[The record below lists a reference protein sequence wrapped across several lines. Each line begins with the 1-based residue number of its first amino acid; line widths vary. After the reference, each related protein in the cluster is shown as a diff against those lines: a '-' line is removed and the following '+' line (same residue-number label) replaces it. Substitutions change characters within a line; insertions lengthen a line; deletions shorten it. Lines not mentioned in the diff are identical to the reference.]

1 MTKNET
7 TVEIGLD
14 YYIELLETKI
24 KKLGIQ
30 VEQANQINL
39 KEYIRMNRRVP
50 YKPWIK
56 RTDSE
61 LTLMFYSNHIQEFM
75 QMRWTA
81 GGTAFSLMSDLKD
94 ELEIFNKSPDQIRLP
109 KTVTVTVEKL
119 GKLLEEKS

>member
-1 MTKNET
+1 MSKNET

-14 YYIELLETKI
+14 DYIELLETKI

-30 VEQANQINL
+30 VERINQINL
-39 KEYIRMNRRVP
+39 KEYIRLNRRVP

-61 LTLMFYSNHIQEFM
+61 LTLMFYSNNIQEFM
-75 QMRWTA
+75 QMGRSPGWS
-81 GGTAFSLMSDLKD
+81 AFSLMRDLKS
-94 ELEIFNKSPDQIRLP
+94 EIEIFNKTPMEILP